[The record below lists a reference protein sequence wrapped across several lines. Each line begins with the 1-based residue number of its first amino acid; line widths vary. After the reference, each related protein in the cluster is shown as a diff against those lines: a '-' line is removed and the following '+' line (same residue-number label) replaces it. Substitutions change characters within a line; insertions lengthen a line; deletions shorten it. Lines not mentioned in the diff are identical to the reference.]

1 MRVSRG
7 QLVIAQRDLAA
18 AIAEFLPR
26 ETAALLA
33 PEIVHGAI
41 LVKVGPRPRF
51 IDLRPAIELRV
62 AACAP
67 TRLSLSVRIKGLPLI
82 NRLIRDRALPQAL
95 AELAKAGLSYGDGRI
110 ELDLEQ
116 LLPLLPVRFSL
127 EGVTLTR
134 GSVVISLR
142 DLTYVPPGRSEAGGE
157 GSSANGEA
165 DRPTSETAAAPASAS
180 APARGADNA
189 PASVPAVPRALA
201 SVPADE
207 ARPLYERLRAD
218 AKRSL
223 ERIMPGPLSRLAP
236 WVLALPDLTVL
247 LWRLTKHAGIDGRR
261 KALAAAALAYIIWP
275 LDSLPDFLPALG
287 WLDDTTIALLALTS
301 IASAA
306 SPELRAELW
315 PGDQDVL
322 VPLQAALNAFERVI
336 GQRLFA
342 ALQRKLGLG

>member
-1 MRVSRG
+1 MRISRA
-7 QLVIAQRDLAA
+7 QLVITEPDLAA
-18 AIAEFLPR
+18 AIAEFLPPQ
-26 ETAALLA
+26 TAALLA
-33 PEIVHGAI
+33 PDIVHGAV

-51 IDLRPAIELRV
+51 IDLRPAVELRV

-82 NRLIRDRALPQAL
+82 DRLIRDRALPQAL
-95 AELAKAGLSYGDGRI
+95 AELARAGLSYGDGRI

-127 EGVTLTR
+127 ESVALTR

-142 DLTYVPPGRSEAGGE
+142 DLVY
-157 GSSANGEA
+157 
-165 DRPTSETAAAPASAS
+165 APAGPQTAQEESPAS
-180 APARGADNA
+180 APAPVSA
-189 PASVPAVPRALA
+189 PARESDSAAGSLPAVPSSLA
-201 SVPADE
+201 TTPAEE
-207 ARPLYERLRAD
+207 ARPLYDRLRAGV
-218 AKRSL
+218 KKSL
-223 ERIMPGPLSRLAP
+223 ERLMPSPLSRLAP
-236 WVLALPDLTVL
+236 WVLALPDLAVL
-247 LWRLTKHAGIDGRR
+247 LWRLARHDGVGGRR

-287 WLDDTTIALLALTS
+287 WLDDTTIALLALVS

-315 PGDQDVL
+315 PGDHDVL
-322 VPLQAALNAFERVI
+322 APLQSALNAFERVI

-342 ALQRKLGLG
+342 ALQRKLGLD